1 MQESGCS
8 ASWRWVIDDPSTSN
22 WPRACGVLQSRN
34 LRAGSIDTPEPFTDD
49 GRGMIGRDA
58 DVVVVGAGIVGCA
71 TAYSLA
77 RRGVR
82 VVVVERASVAGEQS
96 RKNWGFV
103 RQQGRDPLEVP
114 LVMEAN
120 RIWRGLEHELDADI
134 EWIQGGNLALAADGA
149 RMARFEAWLP
159 VAREFGLET
168 RLLRGDDLKR
178 VVPGLGGSWV
188 GGMHTPGDGHADPE
202 KTTDAFA
209 KAARAHGATIH
220 FDCAVQ
226 GVTTSAGAVSGVA
239 TERGEIRAASVVC
252 AAGAWSSRLT
262 RTLGIDLPQRWV
274 RGTVARTTPAPAV
287 TPCAVWGPGVA
298 FRQRRDGSFNIAAG
312 GALDH
317 DVTLDSLRQ
326 VRFFLPNYWKNKA
339 LFRFHVG
346 RPLLRSLRAVLPG
359 SEARRRPLVWDRGV
373 DPAPNPAKVQRS
385 LAELQRVLP
394 SLPPLAVARS
404 WAGYI
409 DATPDLVPV
418 LGEVPGLRGLVL
430 ATGFS
435 GHGFAMGPIAGR
447 LVSELIVDGKTSLDI
462 SGFRYSRFAEG
473 AIATPRSVL

>member
-1 MQESGCS
+1 ME
-8 ASWRWVIDDPSTSN
+8 
-22 WPRACGVLQSRN
+22 
-34 LRAGSIDTPEPFTDD
+34 
-49 GRGMIGRDA
+49 RDA

-71 TAYSLA
+71 TAYHLA
-77 RRGVR
+77 RRGLR
-82 VVVVERASVAGEQS
+82 VVVVERAPVAGEQS

-103 RQQGRDPLEVP
+103 RQQGRDPLELP

-120 RIWRGLEHELDADI
+120 RMWRGLAQQLAADI
-134 EWIQGGNLALAADGA
+134 EWVAGGNLALAADGA

-159 VAREFGLET
+159 VAREFGLDT
-168 RLLRGDDLKR
+168 RLLRSRDLAS
-178 VVPGLGGSWV
+178 VVPGLGGEWV

-209 KAARAHGATIH
+209 RAATGHGATIRLG
-220 FDCAVQ
+220 CAVQ
-226 GVTTSAGAVSGVA
+226 AVTTRAGAVASVL
-239 TERGEIRAASVVC
+239 TEHGEIVAPWVVC
-252 AAGAWSSRLT
+252 AAGAWSSRLV
-262 RTLGIDLPQRWV
+262 RTLGFDLPQRWV
-274 RGTVARTTPAPAV
+274 RGTVARTTPAPPM
-287 TPCAVWGPGVA
+287 TSCAVWAPAVA

-326 VRFFLPNYWKNKA
+326 IRFFLPNYWKNKA

-346 RPLLRSLRAVLPG
+346 RPLLRSLAAALPG
-359 SEARRRPLVWDRGV
+359 ARARRQPLAWDRGIE
-373 DPAPNPAKVQRS
+373 PTPNAGKVRRS
-385 LAELQRVLP
+385 LAELGRVLP
-394 SLPPLAVARS
+394 GLPALGIARS

-418 LGEVPGLRGLVL
+418 LGAAPGVRGLVL

-435 GHGFAMGPIAGR
+435 GHGFALGPIAGR

-462 SGFRYSRFAEG
+462 SGFRFSRFAEG
-473 AIATPRSVL
+473 AIGKPRSVL

>member
-1 MQESGCS
+1 MSEEQ
-8 ASWRWVIDDPSTSN
+8 V
-22 WPRACGVLQSRN
+22 
-34 LRAGSIDTPEPFTDD
+34 
-49 GRGMIGRDA
+49 

-71 TAYSLA
+71 TAYYLA
-77 RRGVR
+77 RRGAR
-82 VVVVERASVAGEQS
+82 VVVVERGSVAGEQS

-120 RIWRGLEHELDADI
+120 RIWRGLERELDADV
-134 EWIQGGNLALAADGA
+134 EWTPGGNLALAADPA

-159 VAREFGLET
+159 IAREFGLET
-168 RLLRGDDLKR
+168 RLLRGHELAT

-202 KTTDAFA
+202 KATDAFA
-209 KAARAHGATIH
+209 RAARANGATVRL
-220 FDCAVQ
+220 DCAVQ
-226 GVTTSAGAVSGVA
+226 GVITRAGAVSGVL
-239 TERGEIRAASVVC
+239 TERGEIRASSVVC

-262 RTLGIDLPQRWV
+262 RTLGLDLPQRWV
-274 RGTVARTTPAPAV
+274 RGTVARTTPASAI
-287 TPCAVWGPGVA
+287 TACAVWGPGVA

-326 VRFFLPNYWKNKA
+326 ARFFLPNYWKNKA

-346 RPLLRSLRAVLPG
+346 RPLLRSLGAALPG
-359 SEARRRPLVWDRGV
+359 SAARRRPLVWDRGL
-373 DPAPNPAKVQRS
+373 DPVPNPAKVRRS

-394 SLPPLAVARS
+394 ALPPLGIARS

-418 LGEVPGLRGLVL
+418 IGEMPGLRGFVL

-435 GHGFAMGPIAGR
+435 GHGFAMGPVAGR
-447 LVSELIVDGKTSLDI
+447 LVSELIVDGKTSLDL
-462 SGFRYSRFAEG
+462 SGFRVSRFAEG
-473 AIATPRSVL
+473 AIGRPRNVL

>member
-1 MQESGCS
+1 ME
-8 ASWRWVIDDPSTSN
+8 
-22 WPRACGVLQSRN
+22 
-34 LRAGSIDTPEPFTDD
+34 
-49 GRGMIGRDA
+49 RDA

-71 TAYSLA
+71 AAYFLA
-77 RRGVR
+77 RRGAR
-82 VVVVERASVAGEQS
+82 VVVVERGPVPGEQS

-103 RQQGRDPLEVP
+103 RQQGRDPLEMP

-120 RIWRGLEHELDADI
+120 RLWRGLARELGADI
-134 EWIQGGNLALAADGA
+134 EWVQGGNLALAADEK
-149 RMARFEAWLP
+149 RMARFEEWLP

-168 RLLRGDDLKR
+168 HLLRGRDLDA

-209 KAARAHGATIH
+209 RAAVSHGARLH
-220 FDCAVQ
+220 LACAVQ
-226 GVTTSAGAVSGVA
+226 GVSRRAGSVSSVV
-239 TERGEIRAASVVC
+239 TEQGEIRTPTVVC
-252 AAGAWSSRLT
+252 AAGAWSARLA
-262 RTLGIDLPQRWV
+262 RTLGLDLPQRWV

-287 TPCAVWGPGVA
+287 TACAVWGPGVA
-298 FRQRRDGSFNIAAG
+298 FRQRRDGSFTIAAG

-326 VRFFLPNYWKNKA
+326 LRFFLPNYWRNKA

-346 RPLLRSLRAVLPG
+346 RPLLASVTAALPG
-359 SEARRRPLVWDRGV
+359 SAARRHPLVWDR
-373 DPAPNPAKVQRS
+373 DLEPQPNPAKVRRS
-385 LAELQRVLP
+385 LVELQRVLP
-394 SLPPLAVARS
+394 SLPPLGIARS

-409 DATPDLVPV
+409 DAAPDLVPV
-418 LGEVPGLRGLVL
+418 LGEVPQLHGFVL

-447 LVSELIVDGKTSLDI
+447 LVSELIVDGKPSLDI
-462 SGFRYSRFAEG
+462 GGFRFSRFAEG
-473 AIATPRSVL
+473 AIGKPRNVL